1 MAATYT
7 YWISTALLSLL
18 YFASASMYIAKG
30 DFVRKAQADLGYS
43 APLLVP
49 FMIIVKMLGPVAIL
63 WHFNVALSD
72 LAYAGIFYHLILS
85 GLAHLGVRKPKGAIP
100 AALGLVFLVASFAT
114 QNAARELQ
122 SPYAPAAAV
131 IQAPLN

>member
-1 MAATYT
+1 MSSIYI
-7 YWISTALLSLL
+7 YWISTVLLSLL
-18 YFASASMYIAKG
+18 YFASAAMYIVRRA
-30 DFVRKAQADLGYS
+30 FVQKAQADLGYS

-49 FMIIVKMLGPVAIL
+49 FMIVVKILGPVAIL

-72 LAYAGIFYHLILS
+72 LAYAGILYHLVLS
-85 GLAHLGVRKPKGAIP
+85 GMAHLGVYKPRGAIP
-100 AALGLVFLVASFAT
+100 AAMGLIFLVASFWT

-122 SPYAPAAAV
+122 SPYAPAVAV